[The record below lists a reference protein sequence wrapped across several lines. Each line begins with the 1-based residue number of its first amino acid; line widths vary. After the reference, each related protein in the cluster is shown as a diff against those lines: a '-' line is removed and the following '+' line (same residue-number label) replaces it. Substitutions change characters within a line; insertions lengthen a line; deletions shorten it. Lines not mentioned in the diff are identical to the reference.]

1 VRCKVGHLHA
11 RSRGNRIEAAD
22 FQCYDCSPSLQPQ
35 LFGPFR
41 VLHQIGA
48 GVLGPV
54 FRAYDPDSDRLVAVK
69 LFRLDAPP
77 ERIHQLIAELDKLI
91 AAGLAHPSIA
101 RPVLA
106 GMAGADAFLAQDYL
120 AADSLD
126 ILTRDCGRLQLT
138 AALNVAADIAAALE
152 FASARG
158 VVHGALN
165 PRDVLINPEETRIVG
180 LGVARALE
188 AIGIATPVRRPYTA
202 PERAP
207 GSIWDGRADVF
218 GLAALTHD
226 LLWGRP
232 IAATGWEAADALSE
246 LPGADLRQL
255 REAFGRALSED
266 PAHRFATP
274 QEFVDAVTQA
284 CAPDDVTQDFRLAV
298 NEVEVEAEAMPV
310 DLRLPLDAE
319 EVPDLAL
326 EPVRLMPSFLEPLPV
341 PLNDGERFIEPDR
354 FTDVEVAEPAQPAAV
369 LDIDAV
375 SIEPEIVSEHD
386 DVAGGLEG
394 GDSAVVVPPAVP
406 APPDAALPPAFM
418 TAQTQSGRSAVWPL
432 ALALLVGAGIGFG
445 GGYGLGVRE
454 HRAAQPVAA
463 SAAPAPD
470 PAPAVVETRPIVLP
484 AAEPTPPARVVDPK
498 TPAVTTTT
506 ATSTTGKRV
515 AGRIVVR
522 STPAGADVAVDG
534 RDYGHT
540 PVAIYD
546 LSTGA
551 HHVRVSRNGYDA
563 QERQV
568 TITETRPTR
577 AMTVSLSRVRSG
589 STAAKAAT
597 STAAQ
602 GSTGALSVDS
612 LPASAKVFVDG
623 RAAGTTPVTIRD
635 VAAGDHTIRLEL
647 DGYRGWASSI
657 RVTPNEKNR
666 VTASLEK

>member
-1 VRCKVGHLHA
+1 VRCKVGHLRA
-11 RSRGNRIEAAD
+11 RSRANRIEAAD
-22 FQCYDCSPSLQPQ
+22 FQCYDYSPSLQPQ
-35 LFGPFR
+35 SFGPFR

-77 ERIHQLIAELDKLI
+77 ERIHQLIAEFDKVI
-91 AAGLAHPSIA
+91 AAGLAHRSIA

-106 GMAGADAFLAQDYL
+106 GIAGADAFLAQDYL

-126 ILTRDCGRLQLT
+126 VLTRDYGRLQLT
-138 AALNVAADIAAALE
+138 VALNVAADIAAALE
-152 FASARG
+152 FASERG
-158 VVHGALN
+158 VAHGALN
-165 PRDVLINPEETRIVG
+165 PRDVLMNPEETRIVG

-188 AIGIATPVRRPYTA
+188 TIGIATPVRRPYTA

-207 GSIWDGRADVF
+207 GGIWDGRADVF

-232 IAATGWEAADALSE
+232 ITATGWEAADALSE
-246 LPGADLRQL
+246 LPGADLHQL

-266 PAHRFATP
+266 PADRFGTP
-274 QEFVDAVTQA
+274 LEFVDAVTRA
-284 CAPDDVTQDFRLAV
+284 CAPDDVAPDLRLAL
-298 NEVEVEAEAMPV
+298 NDAEAKVEAEAIPV

-319 EVPDLAL
+319 EIPELAL
-326 EPVRLMPSFLEPLPV
+326 EPVRPMPSFLDPLPV
-341 PLNDGERFIEPDR
+341 PQSGGERLEPDR
-354 FTDVEVAEPAQPAAV
+354 FSDVEVTAPAQSAAV
-369 LDIDAV
+369 LDVDAV
-375 SIEPEIVSEHD
+375 SIEPEIVSERD
-386 DVAGGLEG
+386 DVEAPFA
-394 GDSAVVVPPAVP
+394 SPARPPVPV
-406 APPDAALPPAFM
+406 PPAFM
-418 TAQTQSGRSAVWPL
+418 TVHAESGRSTVWPL

-454 HRAAQPVAA
+454 HRAAPL
-463 SAAPAPD
+463 SAAFAVPAPD
-470 PAPAVVETRPIVLP
+470 PAPSVVETRPIVLP
-484 AAEPTPPARVVDPK
+484 AADPTPPAKVVDPK
-498 TPAVTTTT
+498 PPAVTTTA
-506 ATSTTGKRV
+506 ATSTAGKRV

-522 STPAGADVAVDG
+522 STPVGADVTVDG
-534 RDYGHT
+534 RDYGQT

-577 AMTVSLSRVRSG
+577 AMTVSLSRVRG
-589 STAAKAAT
+589 GNTAAQAAT

-612 LPASAKVFVDG
+612 RPASAKVFVDG
-623 RAAGTTPVTIRD
+623 RAAGTTPVTLPD
-635 VAAGDHTIRLEL
+635 VAVGDHTIRLEL
-647 DGYRGWASSI
+647 DGYRSWTSSI